1 MSDNKGAVINR
12 SKNLKHLRLDSV
24 GSMEASDQSDIGTPL
39 DTLPPKTDFA
49 TMMRR

>member
-1 MSDNKGAVINR
+1 MSDNKGVMYR
-12 SKNLKHLRLDSV
+12 SNNLKNLRLDSV